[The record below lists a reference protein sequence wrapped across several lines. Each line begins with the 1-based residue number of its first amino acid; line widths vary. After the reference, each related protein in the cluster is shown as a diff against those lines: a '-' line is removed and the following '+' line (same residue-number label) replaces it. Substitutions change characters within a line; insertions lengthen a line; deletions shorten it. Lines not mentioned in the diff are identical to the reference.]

1 MGLVSVWFL
10 IFMAAVTLVYYLVP
24 QKGQW
29 IVLLLA
35 SLVFYALAAKGL
47 LVFLLLFAV
56 IVYLF
61 AKRFETDKKPFLV
74 LLEVILLIAL
84 VIVLKYA
91 GWFGAGLERFLGKIA
106 SFRAAAYIV
115 PLGLS
120 YIVLM
125 GLGYS
130 LDVYRGTIHAEG
142 NFLKVLSFLAFFPSL
157 TQGPINRFA
166 DLIPQME
173 QGARFRY
180 EALVFGSQRMLWGFF
195 KKLVIAGRLG
205 LVMTELTGGWKG
217 STYSGIY
224 VFLAVV
230 VCSFYLFMDFS
241 GCMDIVIGAAEILGI
256 RLPENFD
263 HPYLAENMPQF
274 WRKWHITLGAWLRD
288 YVLYSFTM
296 SGVAK
301 KMNRTLREKIGR
313 RGASSLISIIGVLF
327 VWLVFGLW
335 HGIAANFLIA
345 AAYYAITIIVGI
357 LIEGPVKK
365 FHARFPRLNG
375 SVGFQI
381 FRVVRTFVLSIQGA
395 YLMLIPN
402 VKSGFAYLFSF
413 FTRPGAQL
421 VVKTGEELAKGIRI
435 LGLDPYDLVV
445 LLLSFAFWI
454 VVSLL
459 HRKKDV
465 RLRLSRIHIV
475 PRWAILFA
483 VVIATVLFGKYGGGD
498 LASFIYQGF

>member
-24 QKGQW
+24 KKGQW

-35 SLVFYALAAKGL
+35 SLAFYALAAKGL
-47 LVFLLLFAV
+47 LVFLLLFAA

-74 LLEVILLIAL
+74 LMEVILLIAL

-91 GWFGAGLERFLGKIA
+91 GWFGSGLEHVLGWIG
-106 SFRAAAYIV
+106 SFRVTAYVV
-115 PLGLS
+115 PLGIS

-130 LDVYRGTIHAEG
+130 LDVYRGTIHAEA
-142 NFLKVLSFLAFFPSL
+142 NFLKVLSFLAFFPTL

-166 DLIPQME
+166 DLVPQME
-173 QGARFRY
+173 QGAQFRY
-180 EALVFGSQRMLWGFF
+180 ETLAFGSQRMLWGFF

-205 LVMTELTGGWKG
+205 QVMTELTGGWKG

-301 KMNRTLREKIGR
+301 KINRSLREKI
-313 RGASSLISIIGVLF
+313 
-327 VWLVFGLW
+327 
-335 HGIAANFLIA
+335 
-345 AAYYAITIIVGI
+345 
-357 LIEGPVKK
+357 
-365 FHARFPRLNG
+365 
-375 SVGFQI
+375 
-381 FRVVRTFVLSIQGA
+381 
-395 YLMLIPN
+395 
-402 VKSGFAYLFSF
+402 
-413 FTRPGAQL
+413 
-421 VVKTGEELAKGIRI
+421 
-435 LGLDPYDLVV
+435 
-445 LLLSFAFWI
+445 
-454 VVSLL
+454 
-459 HRKKDV
+459 
-465 RLRLSRIHIV
+465 
-475 PRWAILFA
+475 
-483 VVIATVLFGKYGGGD
+483 
-498 LASFIYQGF
+498 